1 MDSNYTDNQ
10 GLLYTI
16 VDGSYCLGTNIN
28 VDFSGNYNN
37 ADKNL
42 NTSNIILPYIINGIK
57 LTRIGAF
64 SLRNNNVLK
73 TIFIPKT
80 IQSMEYDCFAYS
92 TLVSI
97 QFDDLPS
104 LTTLGR
110 GVFFHCHS
118 LKILQIPF
126 SVTSIGFHAFS
137 HTALQI
143 LTIPGKI
150 TQVHDCIFGSTS
162 DPDGNFYKMPE
173 QLRLNAL
180 YKRTNFG
187 DYNGIITYLRFPN
200 KQTHSILP
208 VVHYLIPFIICFLI

>member
-37 ADKNL
+37 AGKNL
-42 NTSNIILPYIINGIK
+42 NTSNVILPYIINGIK

-97 QFDDLPS
+97 QFDDVPS
-104 LTTLGR
+104 IPALGR
-110 GVFFHCHS
+110 GVFYHCRD

-126 SVTSIGFHAFS
+126 SVTSIGLLAFGN
-137 HTALQI
+137 TALQI

-150 TQVHDCIFGSTS
+150 TQVNNYVFGSS
-162 DPDGNFYKMPE
+162 GADLYKMPE
-173 QLRLNAL
+173 QLRLNARF
-180 YKRTNFG
+180 KRTDFG
-187 DYNGIITYLRFPN
+187 DFTGTITYIRFQN
-200 KQTHSILP
+200 KQTGP
-208 VVHYLIPFIICFLI
+208 VFQVMHCLFPLIICFLI